1 MAALDSGV
9 IVIIVIFPRRDTPG
23 ALILFQHPSSRSYRP
38 QKTAPRTTRMYR
50 CTWKRRISQ
59 SVYANDQKD
68 RMGRWSALAWVAE
81 VEVVTVVEQTTA
93 TTTTSAS

>member
-23 ALILFQHPSSRSYRP
+23 ALILFQHPSSKSYRP

-50 CTWKRRISQ
+50 CTWERRISQ
-59 SVYANDQKD
+59 SVYPNDHQNK
-68 RMGRWSALAWVAE
+68 MGRCSAVDWGAE